1 MRARRFFQP
10 SLDGMP
16 NRIAPS
22 GVAIHAVITS
32 HSSAGIQ
39 ADDSTDPSATPS
51 GAGANENIIQ
61 PVTVPTTLLT

>member
-22 GVAIHAVITS
+22 GVALHAVIAS
-32 HSSAGIQ
+32 HSSVGIQ
-39 ADDSTDPSATPS
+39 ADDNTDPSSTPS
-51 GAGANENIIQ
+51 SAGATQNIIQ
-61 PVTVPTTLLT
+61 PVTVPTTLLA

>member
-22 GVAIHAVITS
+22 GGALHAVIAP

-39 ADDSTDPSATPS
+39 ADDNTNPSGTPS
-51 GAGANENIIQ
+51 TAGATQTIIQ
-61 PVTVPTTLLT
+61 PVTVPTTLLC